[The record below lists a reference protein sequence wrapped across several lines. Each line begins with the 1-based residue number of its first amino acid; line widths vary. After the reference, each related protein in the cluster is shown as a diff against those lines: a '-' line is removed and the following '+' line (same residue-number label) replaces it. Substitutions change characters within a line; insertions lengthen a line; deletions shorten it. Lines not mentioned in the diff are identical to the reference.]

1 MGEMISNCIE
11 IAVCDDEE
19 ILRRK
24 LKIMLYD
31 ILRGK
36 GISGAVKDYALGMEL
51 LKDIK
56 QFDLVFLDIDMPEM
70 DGIEVGRKIQQKN
83 PNCRIAMASGRE
95 DRFKETYR
103 LNPLQFISKP
113 YTEDEISDVLQ
124 EYQRRCVGM
133 AKIEVYKE
141 RKLYTFY
148 QKDIQYVIANGNFSD
163 VYINN
168 ILYRMN
174 CSLNAMEEV
183 LDKRC
188 FFRIH
193 KGHIVNLFFITD
205 YEKDKVWIDKIKFPL
220 SKRRQK
226 EFEQFYV
233 EFDIEYR

>member
-1 MGEMISNCIE
+1 MGETISERIE

-19 ILRRK
+19 VLRRK

-31 ILRGK
+31 ILK
-36 GISGAVKDYALGMEL
+36 KEGISGTVKDYASGEEL
-51 LKDIK
+51 LEDIE
-56 QFDLVFLDIDMPEM
+56 QFDLVFLDIDMPGM
-70 DGIEVGRKIQQKN
+70 NGIEVGRKIQQKN
-83 PNCRIAMASGRE
+83 LNCRIAMASGRE

-103 LNPLQFISKP
+103 LNPLNFVSKP

-133 AKIEVYKE
+133 LNIEVYKDRE
-141 RKLYTFY
+141 LYTVR
-148 QKDIQYVIANGNFSD
+148 QKNIQYVIANGNFSD

-168 ILYRMN
+168 TLYRVN
-174 CSLNAMEEV
+174 CSLNVMEEL

-205 YEKDKVWIDKIKFPL
+205 KDKENVWIDKIQFPL
-220 SKRRQK
+220 SKRRRK
-226 EFEQFYV
+226 EFEELYV
-233 EFDIEYR
+233 EFDVLYR

>member
-1 MGEMISNCIE
+1 MEDTFSE
-11 IAVCDDEE
+11 SFRIAICDDEE

-31 ILRGK
+31 ILKEKR
-36 GISGAVKDYALGMEL
+36 ISGTVIDFALGTEL
-51 LKDIK
+51 IK
-56 QFDLVFLDIDMPEM
+56 EIEQFDLAFLDIDMPEM
-70 DGIEVGRKIQQKN
+70 DGIEVGRRIQQKN

-113 YTEDEISDVLQ
+113 YSEDEILDVLQ
-124 EYQRRCVGM
+124 EYQRRCIGM
-133 AKIEVYKE
+133 SKIEVYKDRE
-141 RKLYTFY
+141 LYTFC
-148 QKDIQYVIANGNFSD
+148 QKNIQYVIANGNFSD

-168 ILYRMN
+168 TLYRVN
-174 CSLNAMEEV
+174 CSLNAMEEL

-205 YEKDKVWIDKIKFPL
+205 KDKENVWIDKIQFPL
-220 SKRRQK
+220 SKRRRK
-226 EFEQFYV
+226 EFEEFYV